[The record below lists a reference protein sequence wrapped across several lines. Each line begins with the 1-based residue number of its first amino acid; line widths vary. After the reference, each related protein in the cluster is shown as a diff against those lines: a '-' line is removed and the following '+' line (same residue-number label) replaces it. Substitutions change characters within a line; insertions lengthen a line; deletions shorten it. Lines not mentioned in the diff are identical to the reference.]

1 MALCLSIRIKA
12 VTANLE
18 MSAYSVV
25 EGMLQ
30 LSVCANLS
38 EAIERDVAV
47 GISTSS
53 GSASGMLT
61 TIFFESFPYRYLYS
75 NISL

>member
-1 MALCLSIRIKA
+1 M
-12 VTANLE
+12 TANLE

-53 GSASGMLT
+53 GSASGVLMTVFLQVSL
-61 TIFFESFPYRYLYS
+61 IDICIQ
-75 NISL
+75 ISLYDV